1 MIACVIVEGIAIVVL
16 ALLCWK
22 LYGDVI
28 GMARTMAGMPVQI
41 PGNGTSRVISPY
53 KKNREGDKM

>member
-41 PGNGTSRVISPY
+41 PDFPL
-53 KKNREGDKM
+53 

>member
-1 MIACVIVEGIAIVVL
+1 MIACVIVEGIAIVAL

-28 GMARTMAGMPVQI
+28 GMARNMAGMPVQI
-41 PGNGTSRVISPY
+41 PENGTSRVISPY
-53 KKNREGDKM
+53 KKNKEGDKM

>member
-1 MIACVIVEGIAIVVL
+1 MIACVIVEGIAIVAL

-28 GMARTMAGMPVQI
+28 GMARTMAGMPGQI
-41 PGNGTSRVISPY
+41 QENGTSRVISPY
-53 KKNREGDKM
+53 KKIKEGDKM

>member
-1 MIACVIVEGIAIVVL
+1 MIVCIIAEGIAIAAL
-16 ALLCWK
+16 ALLCRK

-41 PGNGTSRVISPY
+41 PDSTSRVISPY
-53 KKNREGDKM
+53 KKKKEGDMM